1 MEYNIQQIDVAT
13 ASMTPA
19 ELLRYAAEIVD
30 SKAPPAYAVAV
41 CNRALAKLKGTP

>member
-1 MEYNIQQIDVAT
+1 MKYNITRVALETQNMT
-13 ASMTPA
+13 AA